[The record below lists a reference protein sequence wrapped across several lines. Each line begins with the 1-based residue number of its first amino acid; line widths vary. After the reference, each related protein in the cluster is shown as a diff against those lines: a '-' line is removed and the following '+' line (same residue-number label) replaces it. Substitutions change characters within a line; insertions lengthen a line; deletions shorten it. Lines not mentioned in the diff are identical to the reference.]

1 MSALLVSLALLALA
15 PTPPDRSDPA
25 FQQRMQVGRIG
36 AAVAFVL
43 ATGGLTFAL
52 KRLGRHARDAE
63 HAARVERAYRELERE
78 LDSPPNRT
86 PNRTPD
92 PNPNKEP

>member
-1 MSALLVSLALLALA
+1 MSALLVSLALLALV
-15 PTPPDRSDPA
+15 PPPSDRSDPA

-36 AAVAFVL
+36 AGVAFVL
-43 ATGGLTFAL
+43 ATGGLTVAL
-52 KRLGRHARDAE
+52 RRLGRHARDAE

-78 LDSPPNRT
+78 LDSPPT
-86 PNRTPD
+86 QAPN